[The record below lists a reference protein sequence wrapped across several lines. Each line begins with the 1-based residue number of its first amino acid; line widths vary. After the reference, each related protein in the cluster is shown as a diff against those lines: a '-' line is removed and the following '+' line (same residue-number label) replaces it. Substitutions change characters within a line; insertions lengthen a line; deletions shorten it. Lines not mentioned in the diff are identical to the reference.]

1 MPLTK
6 VNAGMTENVLRTDI
20 TTQSLNPDTVIKNA
34 GLDDNFPIGMVV
46 LFINDTQF
54 AVDSGWLACDGTS
67 VAKASY
73 PELYAEIGGSFGET
87 TTHFTLPDIAPPTE
101 IVQFSLGGAY
111 AIRARNRT
119 KV

>member
-1 MPLTK
+1 MPLNK
-6 VNAGMTENVLRTDI
+6 IQAQMTENVLRTDI
-20 TTQSLNPDTVIKNA
+20 TTQSLNVDTVIKNA
-34 GLDDNFPIGMVV
+34 GLQDNFPIGMIV
-46 LFINDTQF
+46 LFVNDTQF

-87 TTHFTLPDIAPPTE
+87 TTHFTLPSLTTPTE
-101 IVQFSLGGAY
+101 IVVFSLGGAY

>member
-6 VNAGMTENVLRTDI
+6 LNAEMTENVLRTDI

-34 GLDDNFPIGMVV
+34 GLDDNFPIGMIV
-46 LFINDTQF
+46 LFVNDTQF
-54 AVDSGWLACDGTS
+54 AADSGWLGCDGSS

-73 PELYAEIGGSFGET
+73 PELYAEIGGEFGET
-87 TTHFTLPDIAPPTE
+87 ATHFTLPALTTPTE
-101 IVQFSLGGAY
+101 IITFSLGGGY

>member
-1 MPLTK
+1 MPLSK
-6 VNAGMTENVLRTDI
+6 IQAQMTENVLRTDI
-20 TTQSLNPDTVIKNA
+20 TTQSLNVDTVIKNA
-34 GLDDNFPIGMVV
+34 GLQDNFPIGMVV

-87 TTHFTLPDIAPPTE
+87 TTHFTLPDITTPTE

>member
-6 VNAGMTENVLRTDI
+6 VQAQMTENVLRTDV
-20 TTQSLNPDTVIKNA
+20 TDQTLNVDTVIKNA

-54 AVDSGWLACDGTS
+54 AANSGWLACDGSS

-73 PELYAEIGGSFGET
+73 PELYVEIGGSFGET
-87 TTHFTLPDIAPPTE
+87 TTHFTLPSLTVPTE
-101 IVQFSLGGAY
+101 IDAFSLGGSF